1 MVILVSEVCPD
12 GLKAAMK
19 HNHVS
24 KITPVTRHQHTLFV
38 LVLSVSKLM
47 LFKLILQQTPALILL
62 LTLLLSLTVV
72 KVTNVFMETVFL
84 SWNQSALDVTL
95 IMTVYRLIDSNVTRK
110 LWNVKLIT
118 AQLEMEDVLKMNS
131 AQLVYNVKN
140 LENQEKNALLKNNA
154 EIF

>member
-1 MVILVSEVCPD
+1 MVILVLELCPD

-19 HNHVS
+19 PNHVS
-24 KITPVTRHQHTLFV
+24 KITPVTRHQHNLFV
-38 LVLSVSKLM
+38 LALSVSKLM
-47 LFKLILQQTPALILL
+47 LFQLILQQTPALILL

-95 IMTVYRLIDSNVTRK
+95 IMNVYHLIDSNATKK

-118 AQLEMEDVLKMNS
+118 VNLAMVDVLMMNS

-140 LENQEKNALLKNNA
+140 LENQEKNALLMFNA